1 MGNQVSSSQIVDT
14 SAEDVINDTYCLN
27 KFRNIIY
34 PKVNEERYTEMFNTF
49 SEYLNTY
56 NDTEDYPNSAEMLY
70 KLIKSVYYT
79 HMMYQIPTEL
89 AILVFMAFGSNFDD
103 YLNIIF
109 TKTFAEIKDLLIFI
123 KNTNTDIDVLKKRLH
138 FLTDFKVFTTNV
150 HPTYHVWKCMNGIN
164 RLGYDI
170 YFDKRSNLTE
180 KDQQDIAEIERINNI
195 LISWID
201 GTNYTNDD
209 CENLIINITNNKIS
223 DRSYQYIVAC
233 NLLDELPNEEK
244 LPE

>member
-1 MGNQVSSSQIVDT
+1 MGDQVPSSQTVET
-14 SAEDVINDTYCLN
+14 SAEDVINDIFCLN
-27 KFRNIIY
+27 KFRNIIG

-49 SEYLNTY
+49 SKYLNTY
-56 NDTEDYPNSAEMLY
+56 NDTEDYPNSVEMLD
-70 KLIKSVYYT
+70 KLIKSVYFT
-79 HMMYQIPTEL
+79 HIMYQIPSDL

-123 KNTNTDIDVLKKRLH
+123 KNTNTDTDILKKRLH
-138 FLTDFKVFTTNV
+138 SLTKFEVFPTNV
-150 HPTYHVWKCMNGIN
+150 HPTYHVWKCMNGRN
-164 RLGYDI
+164 RLGYDL
-170 YFDKRSNLTE
+170 YFDKRSNSTE

-201 GTNYTNDD
+201 GTNYSNDD
-209 CENLIINITNNKIS
+209 CENLMINITNNHIS
-223 DRSYQYIVAC
+223 NRSYQYIVAHD
-233 NLLDELPNEEK
+233 LLNKLPNEEK

>member
-1 MGNQVSSSQIVDT
+1 MGNQVSSSQIVER
-14 SAEDVINDTYCLN
+14 SAVDVINDTYCLN
-27 KFRNIIY
+27 RFKNIIG
-34 PKVNEERYTEMFNTF
+34 PKVNEERYTEMLNTF

-56 NDTEDYPNSAEMLY
+56 NNTEDYPNSVEMLD
-70 KLIKSVYYT
+70 KLIKSVYFT
-79 HMMYQIPTEL
+79 HIMYQIPSDL
-89 AILVFMAFGSNFDD
+89 AIFVFMAFGSNFDD

-109 TKTFAEIKDLLIFI
+109 TKTFAEIRDLLIFI

-138 FLTDFKVFTTNV
+138 FLTKFKVYTTNV
-150 HPTYHVWKCMNGIN
+150 NPTYHVWKCMNGIN
-164 RLGYDI
+164 RLGYDV
-170 YFDKRSNLTE
+170 YFDKRSNSTE

-201 GTNYTNDD
+201 GKNYTNDD
-209 CENLIINITNNKIS
+209 CENLMINITNNHIS

-233 NLLDELPNEEK
+233 NLLDELHDGEK